1 MKVHY
6 DHQAFTIQNFGG
18 ISRYFIELFNQ
29 LKLASD
35 LELKHTPQFSN
46 NEYLAQYA
54 GIRHFP
60 FLNTKG
66 DERKQNMMRYINN
79 LIGTASL
86 ATGRYSVFHPTYYDP
101 YFLRLKSRKPFVVTF
116 HDMIHEHF
124 QKVYPELNTPL
135 ILHKKLLL
143 EKSAAIISVSEST
156 KRDILTL
163 YPHIP
168 ADKINV
174 IPLASSLQVPVS
186 KPIPAQT
193 ADYLLYVGT
202 RSLYK
207 NFMFFVEAITPLL
220 QRYKHLKLL
229 CAGGG
234 SFTME
239 EQRCLAKLQVQEQV
253 QQVPITDER
262 LAHLYAHALAFVF
275 PSLYEGFGI
284 PTIEAMSC
292 GCPVLASEIS
302 SIPEVGADAALYF
315 SPTDPDSIR
324 HAVEQVITNS
334 SLRQEL
340 ITKGYNR
347 AAAFSWNRTA
357 ELTKQVYHQL
367 Q

>member
-1 MKVHY
+1 MRVLF

-29 LKLASD
+29 LKIAPE
-35 LELKHTPQFSN
+35 LELRHTAQFSN
-46 NEYLAQYA
+46 NEYLAQYT

-60 FLNTKG
+60 FLNTQG
-66 DERKQNMMRYINN
+66 DERKQNMMRHTNN
-79 LIGTASL
+79 LISMASL

-101 YFLRLKSRKPFVVTF
+101 YFLRLKTRKPFVVTF
-116 HDMIHEHF
+116 HDMIHERF
-124 QKVYPELNTPL
+124 QQAYPALNTPL

-163 YPHIP
+163 YPHIS

-174 IPLASSLQVPVS
+174 IPLASSLQVP
-186 KPIPAQT
+186 KPTAIPVQKG
-193 ADYLLYVGT
+193 DYLLYVGT

-234 SFTME
+234 SFTPQE
-239 EQRCLAKLQVQEQV
+239 LQCLAKLQVQEQV
-253 QQVPITDER
+253 KQVPITDER

-292 GCPVLASEIS
+292 GCPVLASEVS

-315 SPTDPDSIR
+315 SPTNPASIR
-324 HAVEQVITNS
+324 QAVEQVLDNS
-334 SLRQEL
+334 TLRQEL
-340 ITKGYNR
+340 ITRGYSR
-347 AAAFSWNRTA
+347 AAAFSWERTA